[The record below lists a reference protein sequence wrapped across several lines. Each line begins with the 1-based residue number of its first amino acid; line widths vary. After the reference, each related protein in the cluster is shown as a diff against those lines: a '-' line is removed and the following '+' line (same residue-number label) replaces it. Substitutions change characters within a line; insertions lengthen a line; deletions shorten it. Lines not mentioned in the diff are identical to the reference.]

1 MWHWWPSKLFIVK
14 IKYWPGPTLWHMLV
28 ASQVTF
34 KSFVLLLVNNIPPIL
49 TNKNSLEV
57 CDTMLP
63 ILRKI
68 SSNFLP
74 SLGFKV
80 VSSLFV
86 ISLHLHNSPVCELWG
101 LNTETT
107 ITTNHQ
113 RLCICNITK
122 ETRYWD
128 NFNHKKVPTVWS
140 PQDRRI
146 IDPMAGGGLI

>member
-1 MWHWWPSKLFIVK
+1 MWHWCPSKFFIVN
-14 IKYWPGPTLWHMLV
+14 IKYWPGPTLWHML
-28 ASQVTF
+28 ARWPS
-34 KSFVLLLVNNIPPIL
+34 KVLYCCWLTTYHQIL
-49 TNKNSLEV
+49 TSKNSLEV
-57 CDTMLP
+57 RDIMLP
-63 ILRKI
+63 IMRKL
-68 SSNFLP
+68 SSNFLQ

-80 VSSLFV
+80 VSGLFV

-101 LNTETT
+101 LNTEKTL
-107 ITTNHQ
+107 TTNHQ

-128 NFNHKKVPTVWS
+128 NFNQEKVPTVWS